1 MAGDGSAKPGS
12 PRDKTT
18 GRGKASGRG
27 MPLGRGL
34 AALLGDVAA
43 PSGTQAGSMTLPTE
57 RLSPAASQPR
67 HHFSDEALAELAA
80 SIKAHGI
87 IQPLVVRERAD
98 QPGDYEIIAGE
109 RRWRAAQLAG
119 LDQVPV
125 VSRELTDQE
134 ALAIALVENLQ
145 REDLSPIEEAE
156 AFWRLLEDFGLTQ
169 DSVASLVGKSRP
181 QISNTL
187 RLLRLPPSV
196 RDMVS
201 DGRLSAGH
209 ARALVNTA
217 DPEGLAERI
226 VREGLTVRDA
236 ERLAQA
242 GAPPPRKG
250 AGRPPR
256 DPNIVAVEDE
266 LTTALGLKAALKV
279 KGESR
284 GSLTLH
290 FSSLE
295 QLDGLLALLHGRMN

>member
-12 PRDKTT
+12 PRNKTT

-43 PSGTQAGSMTLPTE
+43 PSGTQAGAMTLPIE

-156 AFWRLLEDFGLTQ
+156 AFRRLLEDFGLTQ

-242 GAPPPRKG
+242 GAPPSG
-250 AGRPPR
+250 QSAGRPPR

-290 FSSLE
+290 YSSLE